1 MVQPLITRNIP
12 AEILTVNHYIFGQ
25 TMVSN
30 TGMLVLLCDSTP
42 AFVELN
48 DASQSR
54 IVKPDKI
61 INYASAMWVVKER
74 VVCVCMSKPEYI
86 GTSSLARSGYTRV
99 YQYPVQITTPV
110 YEIQATMEWAGRFDF
125 TIVMAKDSNP
135 FLTLY
140 DAKISASLFPSFNLE
155 AAVLLFNRKFLDS
168 LVHVKRSREPATGA
182 P

>member
-12 AEILTVNHYIFGQ
+12 AEFLTVNHYIFGQ
-25 TMVSN
+25 TLVSN
-30 TGMLVLLCDSTP
+30 TGMLGLLSDTTT

-61 INYASAMWVVKER
+61 INYASAMWLVKDR
-74 VVCVCMSKPEYI
+74 VMCVCMGKPEYI
-86 GTSSLARSGYTRV
+86 GTSSLARSSYTRV

-110 YEIQATMEWAGRFDF
+110 YEIQGTLEWAGRFDF
-125 TIVMAKDSNP
+125 TIVMAEGSNP

-140 DAKISASLFPSFNLE
+140 DVKISASLFPAFNLE
-155 AAVLLFNRKFLDS
+155 SAVMIFNRKYLDT
-168 LVHVKRSREPATGA
+168 LVHVKRSRQE
-182 P
+182 